1 VDSLMALEFVRR
13 LAVTTSV
20 RLPATL
26 IFNYPTIQVLAGEI
40 GRRMGIPLDEKTHAK
55 APVAETRSSAST
67 AADLTDEEA
76 IEALMGRHT

>member
-1 VDSLMALEFVRR
+1 
-13 LAVTTSV
+13 
-20 RLPATL
+20 
-26 IFNYPTIQVLAGEI
+26 
-40 GRRMGIPLDEKTHAK
+40 MGIPLDEKTHAK